1 MNKLVND
8 HAYMA
13 QALRLAEK
21 GLYTT
26 RTNPRVGCIIVKHD
40 QVIGHGFH
48 VSPGKPHAEIN
59 AIENCKGDTQDA
71 IAYVTLEPCSHY
83 GKTPPCIESLVAA
96 KLRRVVAAMQDP
108 NPQVDGKGLEYLR
121 EHNIETTC
129 NILKN
134 EATELNK
141 GFVQRMTKA
150 RPYVTV
156 KSAMSIDGR
165 TALQSGE
172 SKWISSEQSRKDVQ
186 KLRARSCAIMTGI
199 DTVIQDDPQLNVR
212 LKKEELGSN
221 NDIEQP
227 IRVVLDTKLRISPKA
242 KIINIPGQTIIF
254 TCCKDSRKQQTLVD
268 KNVEIVV
275 VSIQDGHVDFKDVMS
290 NLSERGVNEVL
301 VEAGPT
307 LIGNLIEN
315 ELVDEMII
323 YMAPHIMGDSSKGL
337 VKLEPILDMQ
347 ERINMQIIQTRKIGN
362 DIKLQLKVQY

>member
-26 RTNPRVGCIIVKHD
+26 RTNPRVGCVIVKHAE
-40 QVIGHGFH
+40 VIGEGFH
-48 VSPGKPHAEIN
+48 VSPGEPHAEVN
-59 AIENCKGDTQDA
+59 AIQSCSKETEGATV
-71 IAYVTLEPCSHY
+71 YVTLEPCSHH
-83 GKTPPCIESLVAA
+83 GKTPPCIESLIAA
-96 KLRRVVAAMQDP
+96 KVRRVVAAMQDP

-129 NILKN
+129 DILKN
-134 EATELNK
+134 ESAELNK

-172 SKWISSEQSRKDVQ
+172 SKWISSEQSREDVQ
-186 KLRARSCAIMTGI
+186 KLRARSCVIMTGI
-199 DTVIQDDPQLNVR
+199 DTVIQDDPRLNVR
-212 LKKEELGSN
+212 LKKEELDSHN
-221 NDIEQP
+221 NIEQP

-242 KIINIPGQTIIF
+242 KILNIPGQTIIY
-254 TCCKDSRKQQTLVD
+254 TCCKDNKKYQDLIS
-268 KNVEIVV
+268 KNVEVVIV
-275 VSIQDGHVDFKDVMS
+275 SAKKGRVDFIDVMS
-290 NLSERGVNEVL
+290 HLSERGVNEVL

-307 LIGNLIEN
+307 LIGGLMED

-323 YMAPHIMGDSSKGL
+323 YMAPHIMGDSSRGL
-337 VKLEPILDMQ
+337 VKLESIVNMQ
-347 ERINMQIIQTRKIGN
+347 ERINLQIVQTRKIGN